1 MTQDEARLLMG
12 QLQIVFPIVRLVDA
26 SLARQFTLLPD
37 GTLRPEPYHCY
48 DVWKKQRRC
57 DNCISAR
64 ALARKGR
71 MAKFEFVDDAV
82 YYVVAMYL
90 EMDAAPYVL
99 EMASQV
105 TDDTL
110 LEAYGKNR
118 FLQDIAAYN
127 RRLYIDPLTGAYN
140 RRYYEEQLQDLSSL
154 SALAFLDLDGLK
166 AVNDTW
172 GHPAGD
178 AALKAAADAI
188 LGCIRGTDALIRY
201 GGDEFLLVF
210 WDMPRKA
217 FAAKLEQIRS
227 AVAGARTAV
236 YPQLALTVS
245 IGALYRSGTPLELIG
260 EADRLLYQ
268 AKRSRNHVCLRLDP

>member
-1 MTQDEARLLMG
+1 MTQDEVRLLMG

-118 FLQDIAAYN
+118 FLQDIAA
-127 RRLYIDPLTGAYN
+127 
-140 RRYYEEQLQDLSSL
+140 
-154 SALAFLDLDGLK
+154 
-166 AVNDTW
+166 
-172 GHPAGD
+172 
-178 AALKAAADAI
+178 
-188 LGCIRGTDALIRY
+188 
-201 GGDEFLLVF
+201 
-210 WDMPRKA
+210 
-217 FAAKLEQIRS
+217 
-227 AVAGARTAV
+227 
-236 YPQLALTVS
+236 
-245 IGALYRSGTPLELIG
+245 
-260 EADRLLYQ
+260 
-268 AKRSRNHVCLRLDP
+268 

>member
-166 AVNDTW
+166 TVNDTW

-227 AVAGARTAV
+227 AVAGARAAA